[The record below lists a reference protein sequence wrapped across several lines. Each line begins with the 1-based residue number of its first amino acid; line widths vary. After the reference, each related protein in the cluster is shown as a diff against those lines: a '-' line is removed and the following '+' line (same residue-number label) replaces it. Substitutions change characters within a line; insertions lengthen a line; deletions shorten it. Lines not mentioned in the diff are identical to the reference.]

1 MQKVLVIENPGPNR
15 QDLVSYLE
23 AEDFLVNLADDGA
36 TGVKAARQHRPDVIL
51 CSGSFSAG
59 LDGHQVLEAIR
70 RDSELKL
77 TPFILMTDIVERSHT
92 RRIMELGADDCIVR
106 PVSNEEV
113 ANTISARIQR
123 QVDTSEL
130 YLTTLRNTAEQIN
143 RLAHYDGLTDLPNYR
158 LLHQRLSQAIVTAH
172 SSQQTLAFMSLSL
185 DRLRLVNT
193 VMGYPAGDELLK
205 ASSRRM
211 QACLPP
217 GATLARLTANQFAV
231 MLPNLERPQ
240 QARETAD
247 NLIDAL
253 SRPFSLPGQE
263 VFVTTSIGIAFLL
276 HQSEDIYTL
285 LRQADAALE
294 YAKKQKS
301 NYCQFYRSDMPV
313 VFSDQIAMETWLR
326 YALERSEFEVYY
338 QPQLNLN
345 SGRVEGCEA
354 LIRWCHPEHGYISPA
369 KFIPL
374 AEDTGLIVE
383 IGHWVMQTACA
394 QAKHWRDMNLG
405 MKYISI
411 NLSSVQFNQP
421 NLIDSIKNIL
431 ASTGLMPHQLELEVT
446 ETALMQDAEM
456 AISTLGELKALGIRT
471 AIDDFGTGYSS
482 LSYLKELPIDT
493 LKIDNCFVRGA
504 PHDVK
509 NQAILKSTIELAHR
523 LNLKVVAE
531 GVENANEQALLTQ
544 YACDYLQGFWVGRP
558 MAADAIEQQFT
569 PLNEDDAEIPSEI
582 RTSEELTDEAADA
595 EELTT
600 EVADAE
606 AADTEAADA
615 EELTTE
621 VPSFV

>member
-1 MQKVLVIENPGPNR
+1 MRKVLVIENPGSSR

-23 AEDFLVNLADDGA
+23 DEDFLVNLADDGA
-36 TGVKAARQHRPDVIL
+36 AGLKAARQHRPDVVL

-59 LDGHQVLEAIR
+59 LDGHQVLEVIR
-70 RDSELKL
+70 RDSELKR
-77 TPFILMTDIVERSHT
+77 TPFVLLLNDVERSRV
-92 RRIMELGADDCIVR
+92 RRAMELGADDCITR
-106 PVSNEEV
+106 PFANAEIT
-113 ANTISARIQR
+113 NTIAARIQR
-123 QVDTSEL
+123 QVHTSEI
-130 YLTTLRNTAEQIN
+130 YATTLRNTAEKIN
-143 RLAHYDGLTDLPNYR
+143 RLAHYDSLTDLPNYR
-158 LLHQRLSQAIVTAH
+158 LLHQRLSQAITAAH
-172 SSQQTLAFMSLSL
+172 STQQTLAFMSLSL

-205 ASSRRM
+205 ASARRM

-217 GATLARLTANQFAV
+217 GATLARLTANQFAIV
-231 MLPNLERPQ
+231 LPNLERSQ

-247 NLIDAL
+247 NLMDAL

-263 VFVTTSIGIAFLL
+263 VFVTTSIGIAFLI
-276 HQSEDIYTL
+276 HQSEDVYTL
-285 LRQADAALE
+285 LRQAEAALE

-338 QPQLNLN
+338 QPQLNVS

-383 IGHWVMQTACA
+383 IGHWVLESACA
-394 QAKHWRDMNLG
+394 QAKRWLEMDLG

-431 ASTGLMPHQLELEVT
+431 ASTGLAPHQLELEVT
-446 ETALMQDAEM
+446 ETALMQDAES
-456 AISTLGELKALGIRT
+456 AIATLGEIKDLGIRT

-504 PHDVK
+504 THDPK
-509 NQAILKSTIELAHR
+509 NQAILQSTIELAHR

-531 GVENANEQALLTQ
+531 GVENESEQALLTQ
-544 YACDYLQGFWVGRP
+544 YECDYLQGFWVGRP
-558 MAADAIEQQFT
+558 MAADAITKKFAPVT
-569 PLNEDDAEIPSEI
+569 
-582 RTSEELTDEAADA
+582 AD
-595 EELTT
+595 
-600 EVADAE
+600 
-606 AADTEAADA
+606 
-615 EELTTE
+615 
-621 VPSFV
+621 VPSLV